1 MDIAG
6 LMICYFLMLVVL
18 IFLITCLGL
27 VDANSCSTVMIGAF
41 ILFFLSNGAYGTCG
55 GSIYGLELMS
65 LKTSIFSLTG
75 NGLTY

>member
-41 ILFFLSNGAYGTCG
+41 ILFFLSKGA
-55 GSIYGLELMS
+55 
-65 LKTSIFSLTG
+65 
-75 NGLTY
+75 